1 MKHPVLKKC
10 LFFYKSREREGK
22 INPVFFWGGVY
33 QWKGKVIRKGYRRVG
48 NLVYKCM

>member
-22 INPVFFWGGVY
+22 INPVFFLGGDLSVE
-33 QWKGKVIRKGYRRVG
+33 GEGYKERV
-48 NLVYKCM
+48 